1 MRGAALVLVV
11 MILAAAAASW
21 LVRAGTRRE
30 ATGLEADLAAAIE
43 RGTLADLGR
52 AQVIGRRLVLHDGAA
67 GGAAAGLAFACAL
80 LAVDY
85 GAPVLDEAAAALARV
100 PPGDASAGIAASA
113 EALVALGGGDRELA
127 SLRASAAASSSP
139 ALPHPLYALG

>member
-11 MILAAAAASW
+11 MLLAAGAASW
-21 LVRAGTRRE
+21 LVRAGTRHE

-52 AQVIGRRLVLHDGAA
+52 AQVMGRRLLLQDGAA
-67 GGAAAGLAFACAL
+67 GAAAGLAFACAL
-80 LAVDY
+80 MAVDY

-100 PPGDASAGIAASA
+100 APPESGGGVAASA
-113 EALVALGGGDRELA
+113 EALVALGTGERELA
-127 SLRASAAASSSP
+127 
-139 ALPHPLYALG
+139 